1 LRILLLGAL
10 CLLSEAQAQPNGVPL
25 SCAAAPQSRSIEL
38 PRDGSDLHL
47 RISAGPAWLEI
58 EEAGQRVALPDAPAE
73 AVVVPHP
80 LRYGWLWLPV
90 DAGATIALRRLATRN
105 HAPAQVRASLHC
117 SATPELLAQ
126 VAWLRRAGEV
136 GASLDTPSDA
146 EHLAQSLAA
155 IRKLDDDAP
164 GPLQHAIAL
173 HFTAE
178 LLAANGRSKEAIT
191 AFAASEQAWIALH
204 DRDRALTAQMGR
216 IERLYAID
224 QHQAVLEQTPDPANL
239 RGPQS
244 YFATRLENPRCL
256 SLQSLGRRDEAASC
270 FDWMLTHY
278 RALDEIDD
286 YLVVA
291 NNYANVQRDR
301 GNLQSAQEISERSL
315 ALVSGPNAP
324 MLRGRLRLTLA
335 DLAMRRG
342 QIARAFTDAEL
353 ALSDF
358 EQGQFDDAI
367 WQGSTLMFTASLYNQ
382 VGAHQEALGA
392 LGDAVRILVP
402 LNAPSRMAGAMNV
415 YADIETNL
423 QHYPSAM
430 FWRRAAEETY
440 LLLDLQPGY
449 QSTRAARLGLQ
460 GRLGDY
466 ADIAR
471 EVADH
476 PPTDPLHKAQQSL
489 LAADLAL
496 HEDRLEDGRR
506 ALDRAAQLP
515 LSLRDQIR
523 LALLDAKYRDRSG
536 DGATVPQALLAG
548 ARHVD
553 ALARRAGNPTLAY
566 VIARQSVNL
575 RNEAF
580 RIALGRPDADSAIEA
595 IWQWLAFA
603 ASDAPG
609 AASVAREAAEP
620 FDRAVAA
627 DLLSPLERAKPT
639 TDMAAQRELLTLLA
653 QPEKTDAGSSSGD
666 ATATLA
672 DFRQL
677 FDADSAFVAFIDG
690 GTGGALLWVTRD
702 AARLVATAA
711 PDQVRAGAVTLR
723 DLVRSAGS
731 PVADVG
737 AASQRLSKLLL
748 GAIPAAKPPR
758 HLYVLADEPAT
769 GIPWS
774 VLQWPNHTEPLVE
787 STAVSFVHLARVVD
801 AARSA
806 KPAALNVFV
815 AAQSHTDP
823 RQLRNLANASVEAAQ
838 IQDALGDGVL
848 RVDENAQATRSTV
861 LAALEQA
868 GAWLHIAAHGMA
880 QPQRIGYAGIWL
892 EPPAAEAAPAFLS
905 WLDVLDS
912 GVRADLVVLDACQL
926 GDSGSAV
933 SGNLSFAD
941 AVSRAGA
948 RRVVAA
954 LWPVSDAASALWVPA
969 FYRSLLA
976 DAGYESAL
984 ALRTAQL
991 RLRASRA
998 FTHPFFWAGLQSI
1011 ERLDLP
1017 VPPRKAR

>member
-1 LRILLLGAL
+1 MRILLLGAL
-10 CLLSEAQAQPNGVPL
+10 CLLSEAQAQPSGVPL
-25 SCAAAPQSRSIEL
+25 SCAEASQSRSIEL

-58 EEAGQRVALPDAPAE
+58 EETGQRVALADAPAE

-80 LRYGWLWLPV
+80 LRYGRLWLPV
-90 DAGATIALRRLATRN
+90 DAGATIAVRRLAARN
-105 HAPAQVRASLHC
+105 HAPAQVRATLHC
-117 SATPELLAQ
+117 STTPELLTQ
-126 VAWLRRAGEV
+126 LAWLRRAGEV

-178 LLAANGRSKEAIT
+178 LLAANGRSKEAIA
-191 AFAASEQAWIALH
+191 AFAASEQAWSALH
-204 DRDRALTAQMGR
+204 DRDRALTARLGR
-216 IERLYAID
+216 IERLHAID

-256 SLQSLGRRDEAASC
+256 SLQALGRRDEAASC
-270 FDWMLTHY
+270 FDWMLTHF
-278 RALDEIDD
+278 RALDEIDE

-291 NNYANVQRDR
+291 QSYASLQRDR
-301 GNLQSAQEISERSL
+301 GDLQSAQEICERSL

-392 LGDAVRILVP
+392 LGDAVRILLP
-402 LNAPSRMAGAMNV
+402 LNAPRLMAGAMNV

-423 QHYPSAM
+423 QHYLSAM

-440 LLLDLQPGY
+440 LLLDLPGY
-449 QSTRAARLGLQ
+449 RSTRAARLGLQ
-460 GRLGDY
+460 ARLGDY
-466 ADIAR
+466 ADIAH
-471 EVADH
+471 EMADLAA
-476 PPTDPLHKAQQSL
+476 TDPLYRAQQSL

-496 HEDRLEDGRR
+496 HEDRLDDARR

-523 LALLDAKYRDRSG
+523 LALLDAKFRDRSG

-553 ALARRAGNPTLAY
+553 TLARRAGNPTLAY

-580 RIALGRPDADSAIEA
+580 RIALEHPDADSAIEA

-603 ASDAPG
+603 ASNAPG
-609 AASVAREAAEP
+609 AASAARQAAEP

-653 QPEKTDAGSSSGD
+653 QPEKTDAESSSGD
-666 ATATLA
+666 TTTALA
-672 DFRQL
+672 DFRRL
-677 FDADSAFVAFIDG
+677 FDADSAFAAFIDG
-690 GTGGALLWVTRD
+690 GTNGELLWVTRD
-702 AARLVATAA
+702 AARLVATAP
-711 PDQVRAGAVTLR
+711 PDQVRASALTLR

-731 PVADVG
+731 PVADVR
-737 AASQRLSKLLL
+737 AAGERLSAQLL
-748 GAIPAAKPPR
+748 GAIPAAQPPR

-774 VLQWPNHTEPLVE
+774 VLQWPSQTEPLVE
-787 STAVSFVHLARVVD
+787 STAVSFVHLAHAVD
-801 AARSA
+801 ARPA

-823 RQLRNLANASVEAAQ
+823 RQLGSLANASVEAAQ
-838 IQDALGDGVL
+838 IQDALGDAAL

-861 LAALEQA
+861 LATLEQA

-912 GVRADLVVLDACQL
+912 SVRADLVVLDACQL

-954 LWPVSDAASALWVPA
+954 LWPVSDAAAALWVPA

-976 DAGYESAL
+976 DAGYDSAL
-984 ALRTAQL
+984 ALRAAQL

-1017 VPPRKAR
+1017 APPHNGR

>member
-1 LRILLLGAL
+1 MRILLLGVL
-10 CLLSEAQAQPNGVPL
+10 CLLSEAQAQPTGAPL

-58 EEAGQRVALPDAPAE
+58 EEEGQRVAVPGAQADAIA
-73 AVVVPHP
+73 VPHP

-90 DAGATIALRRLATRN
+90 NAGTTIAVRRIAAGN
-105 HAPAQVRASLHC
+105 HAPAQVKAALHC
-117 SATPELLAQ
+117 PVTPELLEQ
-126 VAWLRRAGEV
+126 LAWLRRAGEV
-136 GASLDTPSDA
+136 GASLDSPSDA
-146 EHLAQSLAA
+146 EHLEKSLAV
-155 IRKLDDDAP
+155 IRRLDDDAS
-164 GPLQHAIAL
+164 GPRQHAIAL
-173 HFTAE
+173 HFAAE

-191 AFAASEQAWIALH
+191 AFATSEQAWTALH
-204 DRDRALTAQMGR
+204 DRDRALTARLGR
-216 IERLYAID
+216 IERLHAID
-224 QHQAVLEQTPDPANL
+224 AHQAVLDQTPDPASL
-239 RGPQS
+239 HGPQS

-256 SLQSLGRRDEAASC
+256 TLQLLGKLDEAASC
-270 FDWMLTHY
+270 FDWMLAHY

-291 NNYANVQRDR
+291 QSYAGVQRDR
-301 GNLQSAQEISERSL
+301 GDLQSAQEISERSL
-315 ALVSGPNAP
+315 ALVSGPYAP

-358 EQGQFDDAI
+358 DQGQFDVAI
-367 WQGSTLMFTASLYNQ
+367 WQASTLMFTASLYGQ

-392 LGDAVRILVP
+392 LGDAVKILVP

-415 YADIETNL
+415 YADIETSL
-423 QHYPSAM
+423 QHYLPAM

-440 LLLDLQPGY
+440 SLVNLQPSY
-449 QSTRAARLGLQ
+449 RSTRAARLGLQ

-466 ADIAR
+466 AEVAR
-471 EVADH
+471 EVADL
-476 PPTDPLHKAQQSL
+476 PATDPLYRGQQSL

-496 HEDRLEDGRR
+496 HEDRLEDAHRT
-506 ALDRAAQLP
+506 LDRAAQLP
-515 LSLRDQIR
+515 LSLRDQIH

-536 DGATVPQALLAG
+536 NSQAAQSALLAG

-553 ALARRAGNPTLAY
+553 ALARRAGNPTLGY
-566 VIARQSVNL
+566 VIARQSANL

-580 RIALGRPDADSAIEA
+580 RIALERPTGAEAIEA

-603 ASDAPG
+603 ASDVAGYG
-609 AASVAREAAEP
+609 AAHEFAEP

-627 DLLSPLERAKPT
+627 DLLAPLERAKPSI
-639 TDMAAQRELLTLLA
+639 DMTAQRELLALLA
-653 QPEKTDAGSSSGD
+653 QPEKADPGSTFGT
-666 ATATLA
+666 TAVALA

-677 FDADSAFVAFIDG
+677 LAADSAFIAFVDG
-690 GTGGALLWVTRD
+690 GAHGALLWVTRD
-702 AARLVATAA
+702 AAQLVATAA
-711 PDQVRAGAVTLR
+711 PDRLRASALALR
-723 DLVRSAGS
+723 NLVRSADA
-731 PVADVG
+731 PIADIG
-737 AASQRLSKLLL
+737 TAARQLSEELL
-748 GAIPAAKPPR
+748 GSIPATLPPH
-758 HLYVLADEPAT
+758 HLYVLAEEPAL

-774 VLQWPNHTEPLVE
+774 VLPWPRQDGPLVE
-787 STAVSFVHLARVVD
+787 STAVSFVHLARAGD
-801 AARSA
+801 AG
-806 KPAALNVFV
+806 PATQAQTLHVFV
-815 AAQSHTDP
+815 AAQAQSESTP
-823 RQLRNLANASVEAAQ
+823 LRNLAAASVEGAQ
-838 IQDALGDGVL
+838 IRNALGDSGV
-848 RVDENAQATRSTV
+848 VIEENAQATRSTV
-861 LAALEQA
+861 LAALEDT

-892 EPPAAEAAPAFLS
+892 EPPAPQATPAFLS
-905 WLDVLDS
+905 WLDVLDN
-912 GVRADLVVLDACQL
+912 GVRASLVVLDACQL
-926 GDSGSAV
+926 GDSGTAV

-948 RRVVAA
+948 RSVIAA

-976 DAGYESAL
+976 DPGHDAAQAL
-984 ALRTAQL
+984 GAAQR

-998 FTHPFFWAGLQSI
+998 FTHPFFWASLQSI

-1017 VPPRKAR
+1017 APPRHPR

>member
-1 LRILLLGAL
+1 LLGVL
-10 CLLSEAQAQPNGVPL
+10 CLLSEAHAQPNGVPL
-25 SCAAAPQSRSIEL
+25 SCAAASPARSIAL

-73 AVVVPHP
+73 AIVVPHP

-90 DAGATIALRRLATRN
+90 GAGATIAVRRLATRN
-105 HAPAQVRASLHC
+105 HAPAQVRATLHC
-117 SATPELLAQ
+117 SVTPDQLAQ
-126 VAWLRRAGEV
+126 LAWLRRAGEI
-136 GASLDTPSDA
+136 GASLDSPSDA

-155 IRKLDDDAP
+155 IRRLDDDAP

-178 LLAANGRSKEAIT
+178 ELAANGRSKEAIT

-204 DRDRALTAQMGR
+204 DRDRALTAQLGR
-216 IERLYAID
+216 IERLHAIN
-224 QHQAVLEQTPDPANL
+224 QHQAVLDQTPDPASL
-239 RGPQS
+239 HGPQS

-256 SLQSLGRRDEAASC
+256 TLQLFGKLDEAANC
-270 FDWMLTHY
+270 FDWMLTHF

-286 YLVVA
+286 YVVVSQS
-291 NNYANVQRDR
+291 YAGLQRDR
-301 GNLQSAQEISERSL
+301 GNLESAQQICERSL
-315 ALVSGPNAP
+315 ALVNGPYAP

-358 EQGQFDDAI
+358 DQSQFDVAI
-367 WQGSTLMFTASLYNQ
+367 WQASTLMFTASLYNQ

-392 LGDAVRILVP
+392 LGDAVKILVP
-402 LNAPSRMAGAMNV
+402 LNAHGQMAGAMNV

-423 QHYPSAM
+423 QNYLPAM

-440 LLLDLQPGY
+440 LLLNLKPGY
-449 QSTRAARLGLQ
+449 RSTRAARLGLQ

-471 EVADH
+471 EVADL
-476 PPTDPLHKAQQSL
+476 PATDPLYKAQQSL

-496 HEDRLEDGRR
+496 HEDRLEDARR
-506 ALDRAAQLP
+506 ALDRAAQMP
-515 LSLRDQIR
+515 LTLRDQIR

-536 DGATVPQALLAG
+536 EGASVPQALLAG

-553 ALARRAGNPTLAY
+553 TLARRAGNPTLAY

-575 RNEAF
+575 RSEAF
-580 RIALGRPDADSAIEA
+580 RIALERPDADTAIEA

-609 AASVAREAAEP
+609 APSAARESAEA

-627 DLLSPLERAKPT
+627 DLLSPLERTKPS
-639 TDMAAQRELLTLLA
+639 TDMTAQRELLTLLA
-653 QPEKTDAGSSSGD
+653 QPEKTDIRSPSGA
-666 ATATLA
+666 ATGTLA

-677 FDADSAFVAFIDG
+677 LDADSAFVAFIDG
-690 GTGGALLWVTRD
+690 GTDGALLWVTRD
-702 AARLVATAA
+702 AARLVATAP
-711 PDQVRAGAVTLR
+711 PDQVRAGALTLR
-723 DLVRSAGS
+723 DLVHSAGA
-731 PVADVG
+731 PIADVR
-737 AASQRLSKLLL
+737 AASQRLSKQLL
-748 GAIPAAKPPR
+748 GAIPAAQPPR
-758 HLYVLADEPAT
+758 RLYVLANEPAT
-769 GIPWS
+769 GVPWS
-774 VLQWPNHTEPLVE
+774 VLQWPSQTEPLVE
-787 STAVSFVHLARVVD
+787 STAVSFVHLARTVD
-801 AARSA
+801 AARPA
-806 KPAALNVFV
+806 KPAALNVLV

-838 IQDALGDGVL
+838 IKDALGDAAL
-848 RVDENAQATRSTV
+848 HVDENAQATRSTV

-892 EPPAAEAAPAFLS
+892 EPPAADATPAFLS
-905 WLDVLDS
+905 WLDVLDH

-926 GDSGSAV
+926 GDSGTAI

-954 LWPVSDAASALWVPA
+954 LWPVSDAASALWVPV
-969 FYRSLLA
+969 FYQSLIA
-976 DAGYESAL
+976 DPGHDAAQ
-984 ALRTAQL
+984 ALRAAQL
-991 RLRASRA
+991 RLRSSRA
-998 FTHPFFWAGLQSI
+998 FTHPFFWASLQSI
-1011 ERLDLP
+1011 ERLPLP
-1017 VPPRKAR
+1017 ETPHKGR